1 MTRTLIAVD
10 PGKSGGIAIWPEG
23 AHFPTAFAMPE
34 TDGDLVLELRTLK
47 DASTAEPVAF
57 IEQVTGFRPGRK
69 QPGSHMFTFGENYGF
84 IRAVLQTLGFRIELV
99 RPQQWQRALAL
110 GTSSGLEPRDWKNK
124 LKTKAQQLYPSCK
137 VTLKTADALLLLEYA
152 RRGLNV

>member
-1 MTRTLIAVD
+1 MHRTIIAVD

-47 DASTAEPVAF
+47 EASAAEPVAF
-57 IEQVTGFRPGRK
+57 IEQVTGFRPGRR

-99 RPQQWQRALAL
+99 RPQSWQRALGL
-110 GTSSGLEPRDWKNK
+110 GTSSGLEPRAWKTNSK
-124 LKTKAQQLYPSCK
+124 PKPSSS
-137 VTLKTADALLLLEYA
+137 TQAAT
-152 RRGLNV
+152 